1 MRNNQYDDY
10 DDPYVEDVGFDN
22 LDDLY
27 DDEISNDLVV
37 QDEEFEYL
45 NLKRNNRKRL
55 FIWLGIT
62 LGIIALL
69 IIIAGT
75 TLGIIKNKA
84 NKPSDNKDSFKY
96 LESSD
101 LNHAKLSDTTF
112 EYIPDE
118 HEVLNGRDLAKLL
131 RIRAD
136 KKLEVDKLAAYLYSN
151 SNGKETYV
159 RKQRISKED
168 LLEQEKDYRLKV
180 VYRLKEKDSKTQK
193 ETYRWYK
200 YDFRLKLNY
209 KNVIFF
215 YSGNNTYLD
224 GVNRKKYQQFILKGE
239 DNRKRGNAEG
249 SYYEFLYQKGVD
261 PYLDSEKLIPKDEF
275 KTAYKSIDRL
285 STDVYKFTEIAKASS
300 VYLPDVTSKN
310 RNVLLKFQIRT
321 ITNDGKL
328 GPVLKTIEKWVTDGE
343 KDSITSEIIQRLQN
357 EFTLPTSEYEINGKK
372 FDADG
377 NRISRDGL
385 YEINPSIWYSKIETG
400 KDLDNPTGHQIDL
413 YDLSLSNFTQNNI
426 GVERKIKK
434 AEGED
439 FIYREVVLEQ
449 YVKQINAYMSYEIPN
464 ITDQPAPTKVQ
475 TGDLVGVPFDPENEV
490 NNKDYKLVPKD
501 KYLNY
506 WMVKEDGTKL
516 YKDTS
521 LNIGSP
527 YKITKD
533 FTLRAELED
542 YKVIKLALPSSKY
555 PFDSSINPDWEINQ
569 VIRLRKDQEVYGNI
583 INHIQTKIRNLEQ
596 FTEAENPL
604 NADEFKKLIATNVE
618 RTNFF
623 QDENIKAGDP
633 SVKDEYYLRFPKVGI
648 LLKET
653 VDGTTLSE
661 PRHYLVLANNQSGLE
676 TSLIKRPNTFITPA
690 SIADLRDK
698 VIPYQGAITLDV
710 KYESYKVSIM
720 LVKKHDQVG
729 GNEIVATTISGIKL
743 GQKLEK
749 NTIKQILNKA
759 KSLAP
764 INNWSEFAGLN
775 TDSSL
780 QDSTKLLEDSEFI
793 PDEQHDKNFD
803 AQTKTYKIYVKYSAG
818 YGKLNIEPEY
828 TKKED
833 NKTYVKDATLK
844 KVIDLKFSEKGNI
857 NWDDV
862 KENPTVREI
871 LKQGFII
878 DPVNLAEL
886 KGGFDNSHKNITF
899 KPRFKRE
906 SYTLTFNKKNETND
920 VVSKTFY
927 FEEVITRVKLE
938 SVINSG
944 ASYLEFDYFMYLNQG
959 ISQHF
964 DFEGVVAPN
973 KNISDFIVSR
983 NTTFDVIFREKKA
996 RVKIIAVETS
1006 SENNLFKSNYSFDDA
1021 IKGVEGLKL
1030 IKDEFMQKLGKLS
1043 YTFPKDLVPSGFELD
1058 SEEKE
1063 INLLKENEKYVIQFN
1078 LKRKKMTLKFLN
1090 WDNSTS
1096 FKEIEAFYGKKISS
1110 FDDLADIPGSVFLGW
1125 AFKENN
1131 KRFLPG
1137 YVLDFYKEVV
1147 EIIPIKGE
1155 EKGTIKTWYFTTNPK
1170 TNTFQSDVLG
1180 LDFNNLYQKYKEQL
1194 YLAEEKQIKTGLEYK
1209 YNKDFYED
1217 STLKEIMEVYQGFTF
1232 DGLSADYVLKNEK
1245 ADQGVVAGR
1254 KNEVKNIVYFLK
1266 RKEVNLHFKRLD
1278 ATDFLPNIKL
1288 IKKWFGYNDLD
1299 MKELIPEERY
1309 LDYEKISGYKLTD
1322 SNNAVSEDNLIDAK
1336 ITKEYL
1342 FSQEFWENEKGLVF
1356 TKTKYMYLKLEKVD
1370 TVKVK
1375 FISDDTV
1382 YREIILKKENPTL
1395 EHVKELF
1402 YSSKESAENN
1412 KIPQKQ
1418 GYIFMGWYYDKNF
1431 TKLVNPYDSFTYN
1444 TTFYARWVLASE
1456 FVENYIG
1463 SDILDYYSQS
1473 GNQAVSGY
1481 TSKDLELKNPNL
1493 WGVDSG
1499 NVFYPNLTNLGFDI
1513 FENTAYKGKFEESE
1527 KDRILNTIWPFND
1540 SVRNRIE
1547 NVFAPSSYKYLYRSF
1562 NKLRNLLN
1570 VYFLDLGE
1578 DGKTKLESWEVPNG
1592 DGFGNAGSKIAP
1604 LFNNVVLKKILF
1616 SKRLDV
1622 VYFRNLYKLE
1632 EITLSSFANNKLKQ
1646 EAFMNNYNLTNVNFA
1661 DLEMNNGTFPK
1672 RIFKNAY
1679 SLKELTLP
1687 KFTKYGDLEIDEE
1700 AFMNALLLRSV
1711 KYHPNSD
1718 KTKKTII
1725 RKSAFLNCEKLVNL
1739 DFISNVKEFRENSM
1753 ENTKS
1758 FKEIKSSTVNK
1769 VEFLE
1774 EAFKNSGITEI
1785 VYQKNNISLSVF
1797 PFAFINSNL
1806 TKLIY
1811 NGEITLSSGAF
1822 KDVKKLTTIGSGD
1835 RNNLGKVKFNYISNT
1850 GYYGGYF
1857 DGQDF
1862 SRLSIESFPNG
1873 LNGLFFKGL
1882 EKCKQ
1887 FNFLTVEATK
1897 VASNLVGEERLTTNY
1912 INSDAILNF
1921 EKTYEKYGYL
1931 HIMNNLEGAGSDNYQ
1946 TQVIAYKEY
1955 KQYYDDGEYYNGN
1968 IVKLLRVSTKNPIF
1982 QILKLQ
1988 ILSDN
1993 SSNDYYKYTS
2003 KIGAIVSYAFKSSLN
2018 NFSDL
2023 AFEYKTMS
2031 TSSGEYYPNSLYGA
2045 VRNNTKVHI
2054 GNYGISYP
2062 YTGGKYFDT
2071 SLTELVNFDTLG
2083 KGVSSRF
2090 TIEAFHHYVGGTS
2103 YRKIYFAWNYKNK
2116 YLIFDRGFLE
2126 DSVSEH
2132 EPYIS
2137 SSTSIYDDIVLPKGN
2152 IFYKDF
2158 DGFRYN
2164 LPKYIANL
2172 NYIFP
2177 ADFEN
2182 YVANGINLRYLVDDE
2197 KISNLS
2203 IAPQPLKIT
2212 PFFGTFPGHSSLG
2225 SLYVYDKY
2233 STQPEKW
2240 YKFAFRFG
2248 YDDDFGTS
2256 GYKPIEHI
2264 ILKRFNGQMLS
2275 NENLLRDFRDYTFYQ
2290 SSSLVQNLIK
2300 LANYNRENKS
2310 YYLGYRNYAF
2320 YDLLSKVMLGFAKNT
2335 NYFNSFSNTYEDY
2348 SHQIY
2353 PGSLKI
2359 NYEFTESNLYNK
2371 IYNYVAYQ
2379 YVPSNTYSKYIPE
2392 KRNTGNLLE
2401 LQKFLYK
2408 FSSDKAVL
2416 NPVAYRKLIFNY
2428 LEKNLTYQWSFK
2440 DLREVEFN
2448 NSISQVNFGKNFD
2461 IGNLLR
2467 VNSSVPHRLNN
2478 NNFPK
2483 LKLVESD
2490 IKNFNGTNQNVPYL
2504 EALKFWAQKD
2514 VSYLIKNTSI
2524 SSIDKVK
2531 ELFNNLISKSND
2543 AKNYFENMYPTEEDK
2558 NELYQ
2563 RYILNPEK
2571 DYVVDGIRY
2580 VVKNG
2585 QAIAIDY
2592 ERDKK
2597 STFPNRTVYNI
2608 PENINISGVNYPV
2621 VKVAPRLFYGHN
2633 TVEKVY
2639 FGNNISDYPTTA
2651 LFKDNLKLKDV
2662 VFGKGYTKLTEN
2674 EFDGCGSVENLNF
2687 ANRNINLEHLDSIKK
2702 NLKLNEIK
2710 FRLSGKYNTYVNV
2723 DNSLVNLR
2731 TRQLILGS
2739 SKSKIPKNVKE
2750 ITEYAFNKSDI
2761 KKLNLPNSVER
2772 ISQFAFNKSS
2782 LGKIYLGTGIK
2793 EIESFAFKDCSN
2805 LREIWLPKGVKHV
2818 GAYAFEGC
2826 TNLVVNYE
2834 GDSIPL
2840 SWDSEWSKGITSLTL
2855 KLKQANPGP
2864 IS

>member
-1 MRNNQYDDY
+1 MNNNQYDDY
-10 DDPYVEDVGFDN
+10 EDPYVEDVGFDN

-136 KKLEVDKLAAYLYSN
+136 KKLEVDKLATYLYSN

-193 ETYRWYK
+193 EIYRWYK

-449 YVKQINAYMSYEIPN
+449 YVKQINAYMSYEMPN
-464 ITDQPAPTKVQ
+464 VADQPAPTKVQ

-583 INHIQTKIRNLEQ
+583 INHVQTKIRNLEQ

-604 NADEFKKLIATNVE
+604 NADEFKKLIATNIE

-710 KYESYKVSIM
+710 KYESYKVSIL

-729 GNEIVATTISGIKL
+729 GNEIVATNISGIKL

-759 KSLAP
+759 KGLAP

-833 NKTYVKDATLK
+833 NKTYVKDTTLK

-871 LKQGFII
+871 LKQGFIVE
-878 DPVNLAEL
+878 PVNLAEL
-886 KGGFDNSHKNITF
+886 KGKFDNSNKNITF

-944 ASYLEFDYFMYLNQG
+944 ASYLEFDYFMYFNQG

-1006 SENNLFKSNYSFDDA
+1006 SENNLFKPNYSFDDA

-1078 LKRKKMTLKFLN
+1078 LKRKKMTLKFLK

-1096 FKEIEAFYGKKISS
+1096 FKEVEAFYGKKISS

-1232 DGLSADYVLKNEK
+1232 EGLSADYVLKNEK

-1370 TVKVK
+1370 TVKVN

-1412 KIPQKQ
+1412 KIPQKN

-1444 TTFYARWVLASE
+1444 TTFYARWVLASD

-1473 GNQAVSGY
+1473 GNQAISGY

-1499 NVFYPNLTNLGFDI
+1499 NVYYPNLTNLGFDI

-1527 KDRILNTIWPFND
+1527 KNLILNTIWPFND
-1540 SVRNRIE
+1540 SVRNKIE

-1562 NKLRNLLN
+1562 NNLRNLLN

-1578 DGKTKLESWEVPNG
+1578 DGKTILTSFEVPNG

-1632 EITLSSFANNKLKQ
+1632 EITLSIFAHNKLKQ
-1646 EAFMNNYNLTNVNFA
+1646 EAFMNNYNLTNVNFT

-1758 FKEIKSSTVNK
+1758 FKEIKSNTVSK
-1769 VEFLE
+1769 VEFLD

-1785 VYQKNNISLSVF
+1785 FYQKTMEDILVKRHAFKGSMLKKFEYSGKISMHSG
-1797 PFAFINSNL
+1797 AFNGA
-1806 TKLIY
+1806 TKLI
-1811 NGEITLSSGAF
+1811 NIGHSNVLDNI
-1822 KDVKKLTTIGSGD
+1822 KLYSDDYG
-1835 RNNLGKVKFNYISNT
+1835 N
-1850 GYYGGYF
+1850 YGGYF
-1857 DGQDF
+1857 EETDLKRIVVDKFDEGMDELFFYNLPSDCKITLRTKESLLVKSGRISKITKWYLNPSLERLEIMYRERIDNLYYLDVSYRKKGDSYDSATYRVISVNSSFTVKNGNIYSWEYVTKILSVVVNSNDSLFDFAKLTAFRYIGNIFDGRDTKLSSVITGAFIVPKNVATISLVGKDISDREKAYYPHAFQLSSDINLKLGKPNFNAPGDF
-1862 SRLSIESFPNG
+1862 SQIQDEIFSVVNYETTSDGNKFYDIFVTGEYTSDDNRYMRYAWSSNKKAIFSLQDNPQLVDMGLYEYKYIIRSF
-1873 LNGLFFKGL
+1873 
-1882 EKCKQ
+1882 
-1887 FNFLTVEATK
+1887 
-1897 VASNLVGEERLTTNY
+1897 ASKEY
-1912 INSDAILNF
+1912 IYHTQNLNF
-1921 EKTYEKYGYL
+1921 EFK
-1931 HIMNNLEGAGSDNYQ
+1931 D
-1946 TQVIAYKEY
+1946 
-1955 KQYYDDGEYYNGN
+1955 
-1968 IVKLLRVSTKNPIF
+1968 F
-1982 QILKLQ
+1982 
-1988 ILSDN
+1988 DN
-1993 SSNDYYKYTS
+1993 SYVRANGYYPYKKIIDGVNDKSTVKELSYYSNYITNMFFSADASKFYDTS
-2003 KIGAIVSYAFKSSLN
+2003 ISNIKDSSMHLYNNHYPNNPNVWYAFAFYVDKSKNSSPDIGSRYINHALLQKYKTVMIYDIYNSSLN
-2018 NFSDL
+2018 NSQ
-2023 AFEYKTMS
+2023 
-2031 TSSGEYYPNSLYGA
+2031 
-2045 VRNNTKVHI
+2045 
-2054 GNYGISYP
+2054 
-2062 YTGGKYFDT
+2062 
-2071 SLTELVNFDTLG
+2071 SLTIKNSSQFIKNFDT
-2083 KGVSSRF
+2083 V
-2090 TIEAFHHYVGGTS
+2090 I
-2103 YRKIYFAWNYKNK
+2103 K
-2116 YLIFDRGFLE
+2116 Y
-2126 DSVSEH
+2126 
-2132 EPYIS
+2132 
-2137 SSTSIYDDIVLPKGN
+2137 
-2152 IFYKDF
+2152 
-2158 DGFRYN
+2158 
-2164 LPKYIANL
+2164 
-2172 NYIFP
+2172 
-2177 ADFEN
+2177 
-2182 YVANGINLRYLVDDE
+2182 
-2197 KISNLS
+2197 
-2203 IAPQPLKIT
+2203 
-2212 PFFGTFPGHSSLG
+2212 
-2225 SLYVYDKY
+2225 
-2233 STQPEKW
+2233 
-2240 YKFAFRFG
+2240 
-2248 YDDDFGTS
+2248 
-2256 GYKPIEHI
+2256 
-2264 ILKRFNGQMLS
+2264 
-2275 NENLLRDFRDYTFYQ
+2275 
-2290 SSSLVQNLIK
+2290 
-2300 LANYNRENKS
+2300 
-2310 YYLGYRNYAF
+2310 
-2320 YDLLSKVMLGFAKNT
+2320 AKNT
-2335 NYFNSFSNTYEDY
+2335 NNNEYFKGSNFDFKTNPDGIVKFLRKIFPLFSNTRYESLNYIRNNDVLDLDYKLSDDSAYNDNLITDYYLQHDIVHSNIGIEDY
-2348 SHQIY
+2348 PYASKYVLNSPSNKLILRNMGY
-2353 PGSLKI
+2353 KERGIGFGKSSYYNLVFDSLHKDI
-2359 NYEFTESNLYNK
+2359 NYDWY
-2371 IYNYVAYQ
+2371 
-2379 YVPSNTYSKYIPE
+2379 
-2392 KRNTGNLLE
+2392 
-2401 LQKFLYK
+2401 
-2408 FSSDKAVL
+2408 
-2416 NPVAYRKLIFNY
+2416 
-2428 LEKNLTYQWSFK
+2428 FK
-2440 DLREVEFN
+2440 ELREVEFN
-2448 NSISQVNFGKNFD
+2448 NSIYQVGFGKTFD
-2461 IGNLLR
+2461 ISNLLR
-2467 VNSSVPHRLNN
+2467 VKSSVPHRLNDN
-2478 NNFPK
+2478 DFPK

-2490 IKNFNGTNQNVPYL
+2490 IKNFNGANRNVPYL

-2543 AKNYFENMYPTEEDK
+2543 AKNYFETMYPTEEDK

-2571 DYVVDGIRY
+2571 DTVVDGIRY

-2608 PENINISGVNYPV
+2608 PENIQISGVNYPV

-2639 FGNNISDYPTTA
+2639 FGNNISDYPTSA

-2662 VFGKGYTKLTEN
+2662 VFGKGYTKLSEN

-2739 SKSKIPKNVKE
+2739 AKSKIPKNVKE

-2782 LGKIYLGTGIK
+2782 LSKIYLGTGIK

-2805 LREIWLPKGVKHV
+2805 LREIWLPKGVKHI